1 MRAVAGRRWRSP
13 GLRAGVTLSFTVGA
27 SALATLA
34 ALGTHALTREHLL
47 DQREESALRQ
57 AYGDASSVREGLRT
71 AGLPVDDVLAAIAP
85 PSGSELL
92 VQRAGSWYS
101 TSLDAGASDVPAPLR
116 EAVQAGS
123 AATMWTQ
130 VQGRPVLAVGV
141 PLPAVDAQFYEVADV
156 QELHRTLGAV
166 RTALGA
172 FALSTAAGG
181 ALLGVWASG
190 RAVAPLHAV
199 ARTAARIAGG
209 ETGTR
214 LPPTDDPDLATIV
227 GAFNSMVEAL
237 EEQIQREARFSSD
250 VSHELRSPL
259 TTLVTSVAL
268 LQRRRE
274 ELPPRSQRALD
285 LVGRELERFARTLDD
300 LLELGRLESG
310 AGARERTRVDAV
322 ALVRQVLDGSGR
334 AGVPVRVPGSGTET
348 GSGTG
353 GSAAG
358 AGFLVQVDAQ
368 QLSRALANL
377 FDNADRHGG
386 GLLAVQVERDGP
398 WVQVLVDDAGPG
410 VVPAERQRIFERFAR
425 AGSRGSLPGSG
436 LGLSLVA
443 ESVRAHA
450 GAVRCTASP
459 LGGARFVVRLPA
471 AGGGS
476 TAPPGAGAATSA
488 ATSVG
493 GVAEG
498 AVSASARARE
508 ER

>member
-1 MRAVAGRRWRSP
+1 
-13 GLRAGVTLSFTVGA
+13 
-27 SALATLA
+27 
-34 ALGTHALTREHLL
+34 
-47 DQREESALRQ
+47 
-57 AYGDASSVREGLRT
+57 
-71 AGLPVDDVLAAIAP
+71 
-85 PSGSELL
+85 
-92 VQRAGSWYS
+92 
-101 TSLDAGASDVPAPLR
+101 
-116 EAVQAGS
+116 
-123 AATMWTQ
+123 MWTR

-190 RAVAPLHAV
+190 RAVAPLNAV

-334 AGVPVRVPGSGTET
+334 TGVPVHVAAPRA
-348 GSGTG
+348 G
-353 GSAAG
+353 GGAAG
-358 AGFLVQVDAQ
+358 AGFPVRVDTR

-377 FDNADRHGG
+377 FDNADRHGE

-410 VVPAERQRIFERFAR
+410 VEPADRQRIFERFAR

-471 AGGGS
+471 ADGPGGAGGPGLPGGS
-476 TAPPGAGAATSA
+476 TATGAPGADGAAGSA
-488 ATSVG
+488 G
-493 GVAEG
+493 
-498 AVSASARARE
+498 SASVPARG